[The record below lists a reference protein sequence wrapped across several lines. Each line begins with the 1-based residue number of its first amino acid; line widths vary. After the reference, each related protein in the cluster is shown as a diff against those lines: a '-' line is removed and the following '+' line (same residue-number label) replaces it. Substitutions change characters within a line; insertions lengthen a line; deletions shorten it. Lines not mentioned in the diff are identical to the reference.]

1 MAVGKKYNGLKL
13 KLSKLFLTKS
23 LKNNQRISKVCSL
36 KNASSIGITFAATS
50 ASHLNEVNK
59 FIKELNQMGIKTSTL
74 GYIPEKKPTDFFL
87 SEKTINFFYD
97 KELDWLYRS
106 KNVAAIEFQETEFDI
121 LIDIGSNTYYPM
133 HLILNESKALFK
145 VGKFCE
151 NSPFDLM
158 IDVKKST
165 DLQFY
170 FDQTIHYL
178 LKFN

>member
-1 MAVGKKYNGLKL
+1 MANEKRYNRLKL
-13 KLSKLFLTKS
+13 KLSKLFLSKS
-23 LKNNQRISKVCSL
+23 LKNSQRITKVCSL
-36 KNASSIGITFAATS
+36 QKASTIGITFAATS
-50 ASHLNEVNK
+50 STHLTKINK
-59 FIKELNQMGIKTSTL
+59 FIKELNSMGIKTSAL

-97 KELDWLYRS
+97 KELDWLYRT
-106 KNVAAIEFQETEFDI
+106 KNLAALEFQETEFDI
-121 LIDIGSNTYYPM
+121 LIDINSNAYYPM
-133 HLILNESKALFK
+133 QLLLNKSKAQFK